1 MTHTKS
7 NPYQIRTDVLSMAK
21 EMLDKAYDTQL
32 KLAYAA
38 MEQYKDNTDQALDAW
53 KRYVPKMYTPDEVKA
68 QAEKL
73 YEFVTDKGEK

>member
-1 MTHTKS
+1 MT
-7 NPYQIRTDVLSMAK
+7 NPYQIRTDLLAMSK

-32 KLAYAA
+32 QLAYTA
-38 MEQYKDNTDQALDAW
+38 MEQYKDNADQALDAW

>member
-32 KLAYAA
+32 QLAYAA
-38 MEQYKDNTDQALDAW
+38 MEQYKDNADQALDAW

-73 YEFVTDKGEK
+73 YEFVTDKG